1 MVLHIKVKGV
11 DRFKIYAEL
20 KCIGRYGRRLILV
33 VGRQTVDNN

>member
-20 KCIGRYGRRLILV
+20 KGIGGYGRCQIFV
-33 VGRQTVDNN
+33 VGRQAVDNN